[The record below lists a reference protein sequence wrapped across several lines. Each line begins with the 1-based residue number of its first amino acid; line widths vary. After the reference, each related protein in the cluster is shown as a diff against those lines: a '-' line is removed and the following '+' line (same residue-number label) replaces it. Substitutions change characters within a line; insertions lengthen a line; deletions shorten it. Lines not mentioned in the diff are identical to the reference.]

1 MDGFGLNDRHEA
13 NAVYEAN
20 TPNIDKLMEKCPFVK
35 GNASG
40 LAVGL
45 PDGQMGN
52 SEVGHLNMGAG
63 RIVISGAYKNHESNS
78 GWRLL

>member
-1 MDGFGLNDRHEA
+1 MSKTPTVLLIMDGFGLNDRHEA

-35 GNASG
+35 GNASR

-45 PDGQMGN
+45 PDGQMGRFHQGP
-52 SEVGHLNMGAG
+52 S
-63 RIVISGAYKNHESNS
+63 SG
-78 GWRLL
+78 

>member
-1 MDGFGLNDRHEA
+1 MSKKPTVLLIMDGFGLNDRHEA

-40 LAVGL
+40 LAVEQSL
-45 PDGQMGN
+45 PLTYHTENVIVDN
-52 SEVGHLNMGAG
+52 KLNY
-63 RIVISGAYKNHESNS
+63 RYIV
-78 GWRLL
+78 L